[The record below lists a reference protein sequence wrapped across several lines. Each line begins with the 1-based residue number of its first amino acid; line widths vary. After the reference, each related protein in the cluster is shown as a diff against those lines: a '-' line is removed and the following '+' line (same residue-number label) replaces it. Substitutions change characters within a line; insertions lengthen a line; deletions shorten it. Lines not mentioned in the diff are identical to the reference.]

1 MRIVKVCADVRYK
14 QDAHIKTPE
23 MTDFFED
30 SDGEIPCM
38 EGSCWCPEIDVDRG
52 VILNWT
58 QGTEARVNY
67 KVCDCFSAKAFVED
81 NAFSVPIAKVED
93 EYVPKFMCPREE
105 GYGDYICMDIKADG
119 TIEGWNTSLYNKWLE
134 QVKEK

>member
-23 MTDFFED
+23 MDDFYED
-30 SDGEIPCM
+30 SNGEIPCM
-38 EGSCWCPEIDVDRG
+38 GGSCWCPEIDVDRG

-58 QGTEARVNY
+58 QGTEARVDY
-67 KVCDCFSAKAFVED
+67 KVCDGFSAEVLDDGNVIANVE
-81 NAFSVPIAKVED
+81 N
-93 EYVPKFMCPREE
+93 EYVPKFMSPREE

-119 TIEGWNTSLYNKWLE
+119 TIEGWNISSFNKWLE

>member
-1 MRIVKVCADVRYK
+1 MRIVKVCAEVRYK
-14 QDAHIKTPE
+14 RDAHIKTPE
-23 MTDFFED
+23 MSDFFED
-30 SDGEIPCM
+30 SNGEIPCM
-38 EGSCWCPEIDVDRG
+38 DGSCWCPEIDVDRG

-58 QGTEARVNY
+58 QGTEAKVNY

-81 NAFSVPIAKVED
+81 NALSVPIAKVDD
-93 EYVPKFMCPREE
+93 EYVPDFMSPREE

-119 TIEGWNTSLYNKWLE
+119 TIEDWNISSFNKWLE